1 MSSMTK
7 VEKTDIF
14 SAPILIILRQS
25 QVTLKALR
33 SFGSSRRGAVVNESD

>member
-25 QVTLKALR
+25 QVTLKALE
-33 SFGSSRRGAVVNESD
+33 VLK